1 MKPIHLTPLILILLT
16 LTTLANA
23 TELTTHV
30 ETYPQWTSGTLSIYI
45 LDFPQN
51 EAIYTS
57 NTIKIRIA
65 VWGATPENPVQ
76 IQLNGETTATIE
88 NPGMYTYEWSL
99 QGSHHLLIRCPNKIF
114 QQAAFNIKAP
124 PPPPP
129 VIQLAEFTSKLEQQ
143 RTTILTTMLTAIIA
157 GIPTGIWTKRKTKI
171 TTTWATLPM
180 GAVTILGIRYLPTL
194 YMLIPLG
201 LSATLVYLLAREYA
215 DYIAIST
222 VTEGSIET
230 DVLPLDD
237 EGNAITNIGPQHWR
251 TGFIQ
256 TKTITLI
263 DNRYPI
269 NFRFKG
275 TLLRCITV
283 DGTDNITETPDTI
296 KITCSPTLARSL
308 AESTAIEDLEDKL
321 ADARF
326 RLVFMERAIRS
337 LVSQTIQEMEQ
348 IIEETLL
355 DQVETIDEAKQRV
368 QTAVEQ
374 MKQTM
379 ETVSNPPPETPQVE

>member
-1 MKPIHLTPLILILLT
+1 MKQTLLLPLLAIILLSSP
-16 LTTLANA
+16 LAHA
-23 TELTTHV
+23 EQPQTRI

-51 EAIYTS
+51 EATYTS

-99 QGSHHLLIRCPNKIF
+99 RGSHHLLIRCPNKIF

-129 VIQLAEFTSKLEQQ
+129 VIQLDEFTSKLEQQ
-143 RTTILTTMLTAIIA
+143 RTTILTTMLAATIA
-157 GIPTGIWTKRKTKI
+157 GIPAGIWIKRKTKI

-237 EGNAITNIGPQHWR
+237 EGNAITNIGPIPHQLPLQRHPTQMHNRRRNRQHHGNTR
-251 TGFIQ
+251 HHQDNLQPHPSPQPSRINSHRRPRRQ
-256 TKTITLI
+256 TSRRKISPSIHGTSHTQPSKP
-263 DNRYPI
+263 NYPR
-269 NFRFKG
+269 NG
-275 TLLRCITV
+275 TNHRR
-283 DGTDNITETPDTI
+283 
-296 KITCSPTLARSL
+296 K
-308 AESTAIEDLEDKL
+308 
-321 ADARF
+321 
-326 RLVFMERAIRS
+326 
-337 LVSQTIQEMEQ
+337 
-348 IIEETLL
+348 
-355 DQVETIDEAKQRV
+355 
-368 QTAVEQ
+368 
-374 MKQTM
+374 
-379 ETVSNPPPETPQVE
+379 PPRPSRHHT

>member
-1 MKPIHLTPLILILLT
+1 M
-16 LTTLANA
+16 LAA
-23 TELTTHV
+23 T
-30 ETYPQWTSGTLSIYI
+30 
-45 LDFPQN
+45 
-51 EAIYTS
+51 
-57 NTIKIRIA
+57 
-65 VWGATPENPVQ
+65 
-76 IQLNGETTATIE
+76 
-88 NPGMYTYEWSL
+88 M
-99 QGSHHLLIRCPNKIF
+99 
-114 QQAAFNIKAP
+114 
-124 PPPPP
+124 
-129 VIQLAEFTSKLEQQ
+129 
-143 RTTILTTMLTAIIA
+143 A
-157 GIPTGIWTKRKTKI
+157 GIPTGIWIKRKTKI

-180 GAVTILGIRYLPTL
+180 GAATIIGIKYLPTL
-194 YMLIPLG
+194 YMLIPYG
-201 LSATLVYLLAREYA
+201 LSASLVYLLAREYA
-215 DYIAIST
+215 DYIAISI

-237 EGNAITNIGPQHWR
+237 EGNAITNIGPKHWR

-256 TKTITLI
+256 TKQITLE

-283 DGTDNITETPDTI
+283 DGERNIQENPDTI

-337 LVSQTIQEMEQ
+337 LVSQAIQEMEQ

-355 DQVETIDEAKQRV
+355 DQVDTIDEAKQRV
-368 QTAVEQ
+368 QTAVTQ
-374 MKQTM
+374 MKQALDTA
-379 ETVSNPPPETPQVE
+379 PETQMEAPVIE